1 MSPKPHHPA
10 ASTGPTSSRQRSR
23 VIFNGTRRALVLVP
37 RQLCPACGG
46 PAVSMMTPSQS
57 DAGENMFV
65 RCAGA
70 KAAVSMK
77 LPGSQLNSKKQNHES
92 LELMFVNLAGEQA
105 QLDGIDP
112 KISVTQL
119 KRRLEGAEPWIPP
132 APSQKLIWGDVILS
146 KGEASLSELGI
157 PNKSTIHV
165 HRQVVEVPADNG
177 GRAES
182 PDISA
187 YIEARRRGVTSWNC

>member
-1 MSPKPHHPA
+1 
-10 ASTGPTSSRQRSR
+10 
-23 VIFNGTRRALVLVP
+23 
-37 RQLCPACGG
+37 
-46 PAVSMMTPSQS
+46 
-57 DAGENMFV
+57 
-65 RCAGA
+65 
-70 KAAVSMK
+70 MK

-119 KRRLEGAEPWIPP
+119 KQRLEGAEPWIPP

-165 HRQVVEVPADNG
+165 HCQVVEVRPRSPVYNG

>member
-1 MSPKPHHPA
+1 MPC
-10 ASTGPTSSRQRSR
+10 
-23 VIFNGTRRALVLVP
+23 F
-37 RQLCPACGG
+37 
-46 PAVSMMTPSQS
+46 
-57 DAGENMFV
+57 AGWCQGSCVHEP
-65 RCAGA
+65 
-70 KAAVSMK
+70 
-77 LPGSQLNSKKQNHES
+77 PGSQLNSKKQNHES

-119 KRRLEGAEPWIPP
+119 KQRLEGAEPWIPP

-165 HRQVVEVPADNG
+165 HREVVEIQK
-177 GRAES
+177 RTS
-182 PDISA
+182 KLCISEVV
-187 YIEARRRGVTSWNC
+187 YQRTSKPGEEE

>member
-10 ASTGPTSSRQRSR
+10 TSNGPTSSRQRFR
-23 VIFNGTRRALVLVP
+23 
-37 RQLCPACGG
+37 CPA
-46 PAVSMMTPSQS
+46 
-57 DAGENMFV
+57 FL
-65 RCAGA
+65 AGA
-70 KAAVSMK
+70 KAAVSKK
-77 LPGSQLNSKKQNHES
+77 LPGSQLNSKKQNQES

-119 KRRLEGAEPWIPP
+119 KQRLEGAEPWVPP
-132 APSQKLIWGDVILS
+132 APSQKLVWGDVILS

-165 HRQVVEVPADNG
+165 HRQVVEVRPRSPVYNG

-182 PDISA
+182 PDIQA